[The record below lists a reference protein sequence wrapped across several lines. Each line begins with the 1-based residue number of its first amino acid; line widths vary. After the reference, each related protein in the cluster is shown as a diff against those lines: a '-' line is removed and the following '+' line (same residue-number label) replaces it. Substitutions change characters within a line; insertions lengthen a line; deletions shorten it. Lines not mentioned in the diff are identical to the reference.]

1 MTNKKLK
8 DDKIKEKKFNFIN
21 YFKKINNNKKN
32 RDQI

>member
-8 DDKIKEKKFNFIN
+8 DDKIKEKKFNIIN